1 MAQLTEK
8 KKNSV
13 VKIKKYFSWFDDTF
27 SSVIREINESFW
39 KQNFDIRLF
48 SLEKNSKNF
57 FSGNDYFVTQAQMNN
72 ITYSARLSDTLCEMF
87 LVSSLGENEEGAFF
101 ISKLT
106 DLESNIFNNYNKK
119 IFIELKKFFI
129 SKKEIEKLLDEEE
142 NFEDYLN
149 FGFVVKDKN
158 DEFEVGKLFISIPE
172 KLLKYP
178 EIETQ
183 EGIIDVTRFK
193 KAKAPVDIYVGKTKL
208 SLDDINNMEPEDI
221 VVLENSNIKK
231 MKITNPTVCEFN
243 VNPDP
248 RLFIKDEDEFNDNEI
263 QEDKGVSTK
272 DIWDNVQVDVCA
284 KFPKVKMSLGELR
297 EMTAGV
303 VMELDSVYDNE
314 VILEVENKNVA
325 KGELVIVGYKYGVK
339 ITEIFD
345 QTEDNVV
352 ENNVGQ
358 EETDDDFNV
367 NDFEIDE

>member
-1 MAQLTEK
+1 MAQLAEN

-13 VKIKKYFSWFDDTF
+13 ETIKKYYSWFDNNF
-27 SSVIREINESFW
+27 SNVIKEINENFW

-48 SLEKNSKNF
+48 SLEKNTKNF
-57 FSGNDYFVTQAQMNN
+57 STGNDYFVSQAQMNN
-72 ITYSARLSDTLCEMF
+72 ITYSIRLSDSLCEMI
-87 LVSSLGENEEGAFF
+87 LVSSFGENEEGSFY

-106 DLESNIFNNYNKK
+106 NLESNLFNNYNKK

-129 SKKEIEKLLDEEE
+129 SKKEIEKLIDKEES
-142 NFEDYLN
+142 FEDYLN
-149 FGFVVKDKN
+149 LGFVVKDKN
-158 DEFEVGKLFISIPE
+158 NEFEIGKLILSLPE
-172 KLLKYP
+172 KILNYP
-178 EIETQ
+178 EIEKE
-183 EGIIDVTRFK
+183 EGVLDVTRFK
-193 KAKAPVDIYVGKTKL
+193 KAKAPIDIYVGKTKL

-248 RLFIKDEDEFNDNEI
+248 RLFIKDDNEFDDNEI

-303 VMELDSVYDNE
+303 VMELDSIYDNE
-314 VILEVENKNVA
+314 VVLEVENKNVA

-339 ITEIFD
+339 ITEIFNKI
-345 QTEDNVV
+345 EYNFL
-352 ENNVGQ
+352 ENNNNNN
-358 EETDDDFNV
+358 ENNDDFYV
-367 NDFEIDE
+367 NNFEIDE